1 MHPRSYFLSG
11 TNSTTSQA
19 NQCIS
24 RHGWAPTSRS
34 TSAVQWNCAGFQA
47 TQHMVANGTC
57 TLLSHT
63 VVFDTIDTH
72 VLCPL
77 IDVLFSHVSLC
88 AVFSHICAVLSHTLL
103 NTNRSRPFFGLPTG
117 LNPAFSIISLSTAI
131 FTWSGS
137 LYMLLSS
144 TAIADAAA
152 LQHQTH

>member
-1 MHPRSYFLSG
+1 MHPRGYFLSG

-24 RHGWAPTSRS
+24 RHRWAPTSRS

-72 VLCPL
+72 VLCSL

-88 AVFSHICAVLSHTLL
+88 AVFSHICAVLSHTCVA
-103 NTNRSRPFFGLPTG
+103 TCIV
-117 LNPAFSIISLSTAI
+117 FSYTCAVLSCIYAVL
-131 FTWSGS
+131 SCA
-137 LYMLLSS
+137 LLSCMCF
-144 TAIADAAA
+144 TQ
-152 LQHQTH
+152 L